1 MASCKQ
7 LLFLSSYILINPVGL
22 TIAQPNFV
30 YEFCINNGNYIS
42 NGIYQRNLN
51 TVLSS
56 FSSNTDKY
64 GFYSSPV
71 GQNPDRVN
79 AIDLRALMDTL
90 RNQAASSSGF
100 RKFAVGN
107 TTGPELQN
115 IFALVQC
122 TPDLSKQECRDCLL
136 GAGGDIRN
144 SSAGKIGGR
153 IFRPSCNLRYKTHSF
168 FNAIPADAPPQTSP
182 PGALPPAS
190 PGAPPPP
197 PSPPTPTTGPGS
209 GIMSIVLNRVI
220 GLRNNIDRGVSVLVV
235 SIGTYR
241 ESVRTGK
248 YRLVATCVT
257 ACVTVINRYVLGLG
271 QYTCDFQSQQYTDLY
286 PSWCPIFLICISR
299 YVAYRPIFRTMIM
312 S

>member
-79 AIDLRALMDTL
+79 AI
-90 RNQAASSSGF
+90 
-100 RKFAVGN
+100 
-107 TTGPELQN
+107 
-115 IFALVQC
+115 C